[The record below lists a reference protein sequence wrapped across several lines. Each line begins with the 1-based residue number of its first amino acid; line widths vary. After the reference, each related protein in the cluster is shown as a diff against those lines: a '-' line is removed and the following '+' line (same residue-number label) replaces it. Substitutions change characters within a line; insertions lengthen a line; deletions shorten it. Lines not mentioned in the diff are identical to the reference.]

1 MRKNT
6 NEKTSAFNLPKAGD
20 YQHLCRVGGHPPRST
35 PDRKEAESDLIT
47 AITIVATII
56 TNTLSPIGGTPTMD
70 TATMPTVTPGQLMMG
85 AIRKI
90 WTKAAVTGSMGRERW
105 MAI

>member
-1 MRKNT
+1 MIFFMVIAK
-6 NEKTSAFNLPKAGD
+6 S
-20 YQHLCRVGGHPPRST
+20 
-35 PDRKEAESDLIT
+35 I
-47 AITIVATII
+47 
-56 TNTLSPIGGTPTMD
+56 SPIGGTPTMD